1 MKLAK
6 RFVFAVLILISAAML
21 IVSPACSKKQKSYEQ
36 IVHEFYEDRKDKL
49 PDWVTEEYCMEFYK
63 SLCWDTNDRP
73 HFSPSPIERV
83 SPEDYGILYGEW
95 VDYNKDY
102 YEDES
107 RELE

>member
-6 RFVFAVLILISAAML
+6 RFLIAALILIIAAML
-21 IVSPACSKKQKSYEQ
+21 IVLPACSIKQKPYEQ
-36 IVHEFYEDRKDKL
+36 MVHEFYEDRKDKL
-49 PDWVTEEYCMEFYK
+49 PDWVTEEYCMEFYR
-63 SLCWDTNDRP
+63 SLYSNSNDPPSSILGERRL
-73 HFSPSPIERV
+73 SPQE
-83 SPEDYGILYGEW
+83 YGALCDEW